1 MQGIRHRAL
10 PRLAT
15 TAGAPLRRRAFWEVR
30 PVDPGRLSC
39 VFRRRPQTA
48 PAEPESDQEAE
59 ASGQARR
66 EDPGGRPPGPAPQA
80 GKGRPTPKRSE
91 AERRRRQPYTAPPAN
106 RRAATAQDR
115 EHRRTEQR
123 RRMDAMRRGE
133 EWALPPRDRGPV
145 RALARD
151 YVDSRRLLVS
161 EYILFGV
168 FALILA
174 VFLLGASKNG
184 SVVLYIELAIVGVIT
199 LEALYHGSVVRR
211 MARRRFPDLPA
222 NGLLWY
228 VAKRSIRL
236 RSTRIPPARVTRGQA
251 TF

>member
-1 MQGIRHRAL
+1 
-10 PRLAT
+10 
-15 TAGAPLRRRAFWEVR
+15 
-30 PVDPGRLSC
+30 

-59 ASGQARR
+59 ASGQAK
-66 EDPGGRPPGPAPQA
+66 QA

-91 AERRRRQPYTAPPAN
+91 VERRRRQPYTAPPAD
-106 RRAATAQDR
+106 RRAAAAQDR

-184 SVVLYIELAIVGVIT
+184 SVVLYIELAIVGVIA

-251 TF
+251 SF